1 MVHVGQKVPMHPL
14 GRGNR
19 AAPYPPVRATCH
31 DGFMAD
37 EDTTEEIK
45 VPMVWVGLEEL
56 PVLAANQVLVQ
67 IDQDQLYLTLGV
79 AISPPLVGSD
89 RDELRMQAE
98 QIKYVAARAV
108 SRVAISRRHLGE
120 LIDVLQRS
128 AANFDKQGEVR

>member
-1 MVHVGQKVPMHPL
+1 
-14 GRGNR
+14 
-19 AAPYPPVRATCH
+19 
-31 DGFMAD
+31 MAD